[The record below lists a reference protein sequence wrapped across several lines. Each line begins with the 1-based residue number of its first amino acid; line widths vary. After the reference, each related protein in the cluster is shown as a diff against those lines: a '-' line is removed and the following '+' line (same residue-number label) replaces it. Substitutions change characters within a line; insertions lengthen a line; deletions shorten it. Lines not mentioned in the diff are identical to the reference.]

1 MVSLIMKT
9 NKKASN
15 SGAEAVTEVDSAEKT
30 QSIGQ
35 VLKAARLAQVMSA
48 QDIARQ
54 LRLSEKQIEAIE
66 QDDHSKFP
74 NQIFLRGFIRNYAK
88 LVREDTKKFSQLL
101 GETFPPTSTTQAITF
116 SVDGTPFIP
125 DHKKSKGNLI
135 ILLIVVLVSSL
146 LVYEVYRSAG
156 DDPKTNENIEN
167 GTVAETII
175 QLETEIEQVPE
186 DNQSQLSSV
195 IKSNGSDFNV
205 LIEEVEVDEQG
216 GDFLDKEQKV
226 ETALE
231 VEDKPVENGG
241 GGGTLRF
248 MFTGESWVEV
258 KDAEGKK
265 IFAQT
270 SPDNTEETVNG
281 SPPFSL
287 IIGNAASVRLFY
299 NDELVDLIPY
309 TNTNGGVARLSLD

>member
-1 MVSLIMKT
+1 MKT

-35 VLKAARLAQVMSA
+35 VLKAARLAQVMSV

-66 QDDHSKFP
+66 DDDHSKFP

-101 GETFPPTSTTQAITF
+101 GETFPRTSTQAITF

-125 DHKKSKGNLI
+125 VHKKSKGNLI
-135 ILLIVVLVSSL
+135 ILFIVVLVSFL
-146 LVYEVYRSAG
+146 LVYEVYRSGG
-156 DDPKTNENIEN
+156 DDQKTNENIEN

-186 DNQSQLSSV
+186 DNQNQFSSV

-205 LIEEVEVDEQG
+205 LIEEVEIDQQG
-216 GDFLDKEQKV
+216 GDSLDKEQKV

-231 VEDKPVENGG
+231 VEDKPVESGG

-265 IFAQT
+265 IFSQT
-270 SPDNTEETVNG
+270 SPGNTEETVNG
-281 SPPFSL
+281 SPPFFL
-287 IIGNAASVRLFY
+287 TIGNAASVRLLY
-299 NDELVDLIPY
+299 NDEPVDLIPY

>member
-15 SGAEAVTEVDSAEKT
+15 SGVEAVTEVDSAEKT

-35 VLKAARLAQVMSA
+35 VLKAARLAQGMSA

-101 GETFPPTSTTQAITF
+101 GEIFPPTSTTQAITF

-135 ILLIVVLVSSL
+135 ILLIVILVSSL
-146 LVYEVYRSAG
+146 LVYEVYRSGG

-167 GTVAETII
+167 GTIAETII

-186 DNQSQLSSV
+186 DNQNQLSSV
-195 IKSNGSDFNV
+195 IKPNGSDFNV
-205 LIEEVEVDEQG
+205 LIEEVEADQQS
-216 GDFLDKEQKV
+216 GDSLDKEQKV

-231 VEDKPVENGG
+231 VEDKLIESE
-241 GGGTLRF
+241 GGGTLSF

-265 IFAQT
+265 IFSQT
-270 SPDNTEETVNG
+270 SPGNTEETVNG

-287 IIGNAASVRLFY
+287 IIGNATSVRLFY
-299 NDELVDLIPY
+299 NDEPIDLIPY

>member
-1 MVSLIMKT
+1 MKT

-15 SGAEAVTEVDSAEKT
+15 SGVEAVTEVDSAEKT

-35 VLKAARLAQVMSA
+35 VLKAARLAQGMSA

-146 LVYEVYRSAG
+146 LVYEVYRSGG

-167 GTVAETII
+167 GTIAETII

-186 DNQSQLSSV
+186 DNQNQLSSV
-195 IKSNGSDFNV
+195 IKPNGSDFNV
-205 LIEEVEVDEQG
+205 LIEEVEADQQS
-216 GDFLDKEQKV
+216 GDSLDKEQKV

-231 VEDKPVENGG
+231 VEDKLIESE
-241 GGGTLRF
+241 GGGTLSF

-265 IFAQT
+265 IFSQT
-270 SPDNTEETVNG
+270 SPGNTEETVNG

-287 IIGNAASVRLFY
+287 IIGNATSVRLFY
-299 NDELVDLIPY
+299 NDEPVDLIPY

>member
-1 MVSLIMKT
+1 MKN
-9 NKKASN
+9 NKKANN
-15 SGAEAVTEVDSAEKT
+15 SEIEAVTEADSAEKT

-54 LRLSEKQIEAIE
+54 LRLSEKQIAAIE
-66 QDDHSKFP
+66 EDDHSKFP

-88 LVREDTKKFSQLL
+88 LVREDSKGFSKLL
-101 GETFPPTSTTQAITF
+101 EKTFPPTSTQAITF
-116 SVDGTPFIP
+116 SVDGTPFTP
-125 DHKKSKGNLI
+125 DHKQSKGSLI

-146 LVYEVYRSAG
+146 LIYEVYRSGG
-156 DDPKTNENIEN
+156 DDQKKNGNIDN
-167 GTVAETII
+167 GIMAETII

-186 DNQSQLSSV
+186 DNQNQLSSV
-195 IKSNGSDFNV
+195 IKPNGSDFNV
-205 LIEEVEVDEQG
+205 LIEEVEADQQS
-216 GDFLDKEQKV
+216 GDSLDKEQKV

-231 VEDKPVENGG
+231 VEDKLIESE
-241 GGGTLRF
+241 GGGTLSF

-265 IFAQT
+265 IFSQT
-270 SPDNTEETVNG
+270 SPGNTEETVNG

-287 IIGNAASVRLFY
+287 IIGNATSVRLFY
-299 NDELVDLIPY
+299 NDEPIDLIPY